1 MDKIEK
7 LVAELEN
14 YNRAY
19 RQGRPLVSDSE
30 YDRLVEEL
38 RSDDPENPFLSR
50 VEPEV
55 FSAKREV
62 RHPVPMLS
70 TDKAYTQK
78 ELERFVARVE
88 KAAAEIGLAQVQF
101 RVTAKLD
108 GLAGRDDGEIF
119 VSRGNGEVGYEISSA
134 FEKGVIPVGGRG
146 HGLGEIVMRDSY
158 FKEKMKG
165 EFEHP
170 RNLVVG
176 IITSDKLS
184 EYSRK
189 ALADRAV
196 YFVPYVHLPDWQG
209 SGAELV
215 SELEKIKMKL
225 TADVDYPIDGLVAE
239 VIDEGL
245 KRHMGATRHHYRW
258 QIAIKTRGATA
269 VTIVESVTWQVGRT
283 GNVTPVM
290 TVSPVNLSGAT
301 IKRVTAH
308 NAGLLNRHQIG
319 PGAEIEIIR
328 SGEVIPKL
336 EKVIS
341 PSREVDLPEKCPSC
355 NTRLRWQNDFLK
367 CPNRSGCRCQ
377 VVQRIVYWFRTLGN
391 ADWFGLKTIE
401 KIVDGGYDN
410 LERIYA
416 MAADEFPRLGFGPVQ
431 SVNLAEAITTSRTK
445 AVEDWR
451 FLAAF
456 GIADLGKGDS
466 RKLLGFFRLETLP
479 DITAEQII
487 ELHGFGDITSQS
499 ITAGIKE
506 KKETFR
512 RMLALKFN
520 LIRTPLESEEEEPD
534 SPIKGK
540 GIVFTG
546 KMKQGTREDMQ
557 AIARKLG
564 AKVQSSVSGKT
575 DYLVCGEKAGTAKI
589 ARAAKTGAKVISE
602 ADFFELI
609 QSRDS

>member
-7 LVAELEN
+7 LVAELEK

-19 RQGRPLVSDSE
+19 REGQPLISDSE
-30 YDRLVEEL
+30 YDRLVGEL
-38 RSDDPENPFLSR
+38 RSDDPENLFLSR

-70 TDKAYTQK
+70 TDKAYTEK

-88 KAAAEIGLAQVQF
+88 KAAGEIGLAQVLF
-101 RVTAKLD
+101 RVTVKLD
-108 GLAGRDDGEIF
+108 GLAGRDDGDIF

-134 FEKGVIPVGGRG
+134 FEKGVIPLGGRG
-146 HGLGEIVMRDSY
+146 HGLGEIVMQASY

-176 IITSDKLS
+176 IVTSDKLS
-184 EYSRK
+184 EYSQK
-189 ALADRAV
+189 ALYDKAV
-196 YFVPYVHLPDWQG
+196 YFVPYVNLPDWQG
-209 SGAELV
+209 SGAKLV
-215 SELEKIKMKL
+215 SELEEIKKSL
-225 TADVDYPIDGLVAE
+225 TTGVDYPIDGLVAE
-239 VIDEGL
+239 VVDEDL
-245 KRHMGATRHHYRW
+245 RQYMGATRHHYRW

-269 VTIVESVTWQVGRT
+269 VTVVAGVAWQVGRT

-290 TVSPVNLSGAT
+290 EVMPVSLSGAT

-308 NAGLLNRHQIG
+308 NAGLVSKQQIG

-341 PSREVDLPEKCPSC
+341 PSRSVDLPEKCPSC
-355 NTRLRWQNDFLK
+355 NTRLQWRNDFLK
-367 CPNRSGCRCQ
+367 CPNSSLCRCQ
-377 VVQRIVYWFRTLGN
+377 VIQRIVYWFRTLGN
-391 ADWFGLKTIE
+391 ADWFGLKTLE
-401 KIVDGGYDN
+401 KLVDGGYDS
-410 LERIYA
+410 LERLYA
-416 MAADEFPRLGFGPVQ
+416 MTAVEFARLGFGPVQ
-431 SVNLAEAITTSRTK
+431 SVNLAGATATSRTK

-466 RKLLGFFRLETLP
+466 RKLLGFFHLETLP
-479 DITAEQII
+479 DVTAEEII
-487 ELHGFGDITSQS
+487 ALHGFGGITSQS

-506 KKETFR
+506 KRATFLH
-512 RMLALKFN
+512 MLALEFN
-520 LIRTPLESEEEEPD
+520 LIRTPLESEKEQLD
-534 SPIKGK
+534 SPVKEK

-546 KMKQGTREDMQ
+546 KMQHGTREEMQ
-557 AIARKLG
+557 ATARDLG
-564 AKVQSSVSGKT
+564 AKVQTSVSGKT
-575 DYLVCGEKAGTAKI
+575 DYLVCGEKVGAAKI
-589 ARAAKTGAKVISE
+589 AKAEKVGAEVIAE
-602 ADFFELI
+602 ADFFKLI
-609 QSRDS
+609 Q

>member
-7 LVAELEN
+7 LVAELEK

-19 RQGRPLVSDSE
+19 REGQPLISDSE
-30 YDRLVEEL
+30 YDRLVGEL
-38 RSDDPENPFLSR
+38 RSDDPENLFLNR

-70 TDKAYTQK
+70 TDKAYTEK

-88 KAAAEIGLAQVQF
+88 KAAGEIGLAQVLF
-101 RVTAKLD
+101 RVTVKLD
-108 GLAGRDDGEIF
+108 GLAGRDDGDIF

-134 FEKGVIPVGGRG
+134 FEKGVIPIGGRG
-146 HGLGEIVMRDSY
+146 HGLGEIVMQASY

-176 IITSDKLS
+176 IVTSDKLS
-184 EYSRK
+184 EYSQK
-189 ALADRAV
+189 ALYDKAV
-196 YFVPYVHLPDWQG
+196 YFVPYVNLPDWQG
-209 SGAELV
+209 SGAKLV
-215 SELEKIKMKL
+215 SELGEIKKSL
-225 TADVDYPIDGLVAE
+225 TTGVDYPIDGLVAE
-239 VIDEGL
+239 VVDEDL
-245 KRHMGATRHHYRW
+245 RQYMGATRHHYRW

-269 VTIVESVTWQVGRT
+269 VTVVAGVAWQVGRT

-290 TVSPVNLSGAT
+290 EVMPVNLSGAT

-308 NAGLLNRHQIG
+308 NAGLVSKQQIG

-341 PSREVDLPEKCPSC
+341 PSRSVDLPEKCPSC
-355 NTRLRWQNDFLK
+355 NTRLQWRNDFLK
-367 CPNRSGCRCQ
+367 CPNSSLCRCQ
-377 VVQRIVYWFRTLGN
+377 VIQRIVYWFRTLGN
-391 ADWFGLKTIE
+391 ADWFGLKTVE
-401 KIVDGGYDN
+401 KLVDGGYDS
-410 LERIYA
+410 LESIYA
-416 MAADEFPRLGFGPVQ
+416 MTAGEFVRLGFGPVQ
-431 SVNLAEAITTSRTK
+431 SVNLSGAVVTSRTK

-479 DITAEQII
+479 DVTAEKII
-487 ELHGFGDITSQS
+487 ALHGFGDITSQS

-506 KKETFR
+506 KQATFLH
-512 RMLALKFN
+512 MLALEFN
-520 LIRTPLESEEEEPD
+520 LIRTPLELEKEQID
-534 SPIKGK
+534 SPIKGL

-546 KMKQGTREDMQ
+546 KMQHGTREEMQ
-557 AIARKLG
+557 ATARDLG
-564 AKVQSSVSGKT
+564 AMVQTAVSGATK
-575 DYLVCGEKAGTAKI
+575 YLVCGEKVGAAKI
-589 ARAAKTGAKVISE
+589 VKAKKVGAETISE
-602 ADFFELI
+602 EKFLSLI
-609 QSRDS
+609 KP